1 MAASPC
7 TAGCRREPAS
17 GLGVGCGRCID
28 EIAGWPDLDEPT
40 RRRILER
47 LRGRAA
53 GGEKVPAPR

>member
-7 TAGCRREPAS
+7 IAVCRLDPRS
-17 GLGVGCGRCID
+17 GLCVGCVRSID
-28 EIAGWPDLDEPT
+28 LIAGWPYLDEAA

-53 GGEKVPAPR
+53 GAEKVPALR